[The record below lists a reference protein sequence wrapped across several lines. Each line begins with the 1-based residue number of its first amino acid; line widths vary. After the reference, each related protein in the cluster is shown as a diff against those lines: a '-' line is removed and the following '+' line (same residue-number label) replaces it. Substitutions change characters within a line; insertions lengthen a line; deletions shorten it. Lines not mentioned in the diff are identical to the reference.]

1 MAHWSSHGYL
11 AKANDNSAPNMSKQ
25 VSEGYVVLK
34 RQGDSMITQTQQ
46 PQSLPVQQL
55 PNANGVIP
63 RYPQMGQLDL
73 GDRKYYSVK
82 GYGDFR
88 NKHTSSN
95 MESMESKYL
104 SVDARYH
111 SMKAL
116 PPEIRAKL
124 REMAQQ
130 EQQQQQNNPY
140 QAPPVSQFQ
149 HQQPFA
155 PAPPPRTDAA
165 KRPSQPPP
173 KPENIQKGA
182 SGNSVSWHEWTQQ
195 LQAYIAWVNSQLRK
209 RPELRPVQDLRTDLQ
224 SGEVLAQ
231 LIEIISGEKIAGI
244 QYAPESLQGMRENIE
259 RILQFMASKR
269 IKMHQI
275 TSKEVLEGNLKAVMR
290 LILALAAH
298 YKPQSVRHHDT
309 TFDNSP
315 ESPVKNNPPPVE
327 ETTLNQTHDS
337 VVAPVSN
344 LDSMPSHS
352 NSIKRSPSL
361 NEGHYAK
368 TTSKTRIGQLDLDS
382 SQIYENFSSGKQQ
395 AASQQSNKLS
405 TKATIEA
412 IPTSKQN
419 NSSSDLLNTSLPSP
433 VKREATLLD
442 DNEDKNENRKS
453 KPKALEFW
461 ESMDQD
467 NGRSSDFRY
476 NTIHR
481 MSVGRRMLPKAPE
494 VARSQSLDRTG
505 ELKSGSL
512 DSSFS
517 GGEHDSVK
525 MQKPRMD
532 SENGCSLQ
540 SHGSAQPS
548 QPSPPS
554 SDSRGEVEGSSDNNS
569 PPTSVIQGKTN
580 QTSDPWDPPIRSNP
594 TYDWLRSGFKPNGKI
609 DDETLLNQLRQQ
621 RLGDGHSG
629 SDSKHSD
636 TMSDQG
642 NSNIPYDILLQD
654 LTQAKR
660 QLLELHNLVTNPT
673 TTTSSIEQNVPNEFA
688 QCVENIS
695 VLNLRLKNSEERCQL
710 LKSDLRQAKQECATL
725 EGSKNGLQ
733 SRLSEQELATSQ
745 LKQDLVRV
753 TLAKQTLEY
762 EKKELLRRVDELER
776 GLTGVKN
783 ENGEKDKLIRAAK
796 QQIEEFARKQRDF
809 NLAASA
815 AGLTPNGEPDLKAL
829 YDEELAVAKDAISNL
844 RSSFSGS
851 DPSQHILDTLEQ
863 CISVIIE
870 KIQRLDQDRNGSRM
884 SSIDYNKANEG
895 LSSNSNPV
903 TTKILYFTNRSVTPF
918 MSTMSRKIGEI
929 TLRDFKVLFDR
940 PGFYRFHFKSVDQEF
955 GMVKEEISSDDMV
968 LPGSDGK
975 IVAWV
980 EED

>member
-1 MAHWSSHGYL
+1 MTTAPPPPMVVPNGPTSPNSSSQNTTSESNIFNRQANPPQPNNAPTKAGWRKDQAGAQEEAIPSDSLYNASSGSWREKQFGSRPSLNGMAHWSSHGYL
-11 AKANDNSAPNMSKQ
+11 AKANDNAAPNMSKQ

-34 RQGDSMITQTQQ
+34 RQGDSMITQQ
-46 PQSLPVQQL
+46 PQSLPVQA
-55 PNANGVIP
+55 NNNGVIP

-88 NKHTSSN
+88 NKHPN
-95 MESMESKYL
+95 NLESMEQKYL

-130 EQQQQQNNPY
+130 EQQQQQQQQNGNPY

-149 HQQPFA
+149 QHPQPFA
-155 PAPPPRTDAA
+155 PAPPPRTDNA

-173 KPENIQKGA
+173 KPEKG

-309 TFDNSP
+309 TFDNSV

-337 VVAPVSN
+337 VAPVSN
-344 LDSMPSHS
+344 DSNHS
-352 NSIKRSPSL
+352 NNIKRSPSL
-361 NEGHYAK
+361 NEGHYSK
-368 TTSKTRIGQLDLDS
+368 STSKTRMGQLDLDS
-382 SQIYENFSSGKQQ
+382 SQIYENFSSSKQQ
-395 AASQQSNKLS
+395 AASQQGSNKFS

-412 IPTSKQN
+412 VPKEDAIKPVTKQPSQQPLPNPEMQREGSFVMQREGSFVMQREGSFVRTGSGRKLPKIPTTSKQ

-461 ESMDQD
+461 ENMETVD
-467 NGRSSDFRY
+467 RSDFRY

-517 GGEHDSVK
+517 VEHDSMK

-532 SENGCSLQ
+532 SESSVPSSPPPPTNPLKTSSSMAKLPADGCSLQ

-580 QTSDPWDPPIRSNP
+580 QTSDPWDQSIRSNP
-594 TYDWLRSGFKPNGKI
+594 TYDWLRGGFKPNGKI
-609 DDETLLNQLRQQ
+609 DDETLLKQLRQQ

-660 QLLELHNLVTNPT
+660 QLLELHNLV
-673 TTTSSIEQNVPNEFA
+673 SD
-688 QCVENIS
+688 
-695 VLNLRLKNSEERCQL
+695 L
-710 LKSDLRQAKQECATL
+710 LKKTI
-725 EGSKNGLQ
+725 
-733 SRLSEQELATSQ
+733 
-745 LKQDLVRV
+745 
-753 TLAKQTLEY
+753 
-762 EKKELLRRVDELER
+762 KK
-776 GLTGVKN
+776 
-783 ENGEKDKLIRAAK
+783 
-796 QQIEEFARKQRDF
+796 
-809 NLAASA
+809 
-815 AGLTPNGEPDLKAL
+815 
-829 YDEELAVAKDAISNL
+829 
-844 RSSFSGS
+844 
-851 DPSQHILDTLEQ
+851 
-863 CISVIIE
+863 
-870 KIQRLDQDRNGSRM
+870 
-884 SSIDYNKANEG
+884 
-895 LSSNSNPV
+895 
-903 TTKILYFTNRSVTPF
+903 
-918 MSTMSRKIGEI
+918 
-929 TLRDFKVLFDR
+929 
-940 PGFYRFHFKSVDQEF
+940 
-955 GMVKEEISSDDMV
+955 
-968 LPGSDGK
+968 
-975 IVAWV
+975 
-980 EED
+980 

>member
-1 MAHWSSHGYL
+1 MNKYSDCRLAMTSAPPPPMVVPNGPTSPNSSQNTTSESNIFNRQPNNPQPNNAPSKAGWRKDQVAPQEEAIPSDSLYNASNGSWREKQFGSRPSLNGMAHWSSHGYL

-124 REMAQQ
+124 REIAQQ
-130 EQQQQQNNPY
+130 EQQQQQTNPY

-412 IPTSKQN
+412 VPEENIKPLISSKQPQQPLTNPEMQREGSFVMQREGSFVMQREGSFVRTGSGRKLPKIPTSKQN

-532 SENGCSLQ
+532 SESSVPSSPPPPNPNIMKTNSIAKLPADGCSLQ

-660 QLLELHNLVTNPT
+660 QLLELHNLV
-673 TTTSSIEQNVPNEFA
+673 
-688 QCVENIS
+688 
-695 VLNLRLKNSEERCQL
+695 
-710 LKSDLRQAKQECATL
+710 SDLKT
-725 EGSKNGLQ
+725 
-733 SRLSEQELATSQ
+733 
-745 LKQDLVRV
+745 
-753 TLAKQTLEY
+753 
-762 EKKELLRRVDELER
+762 
-776 GLTGVKN
+776 
-783 ENGEKDKLIRAAK
+783 
-796 QQIEEFARKQRDF
+796 
-809 NLAASA
+809 
-815 AGLTPNGEPDLKAL
+815 
-829 YDEELAVAKDAISNL
+829 
-844 RSSFSGS
+844 
-851 DPSQHILDTLEQ
+851 
-863 CISVIIE
+863 
-870 KIQRLDQDRNGSRM
+870 
-884 SSIDYNKANEG
+884 
-895 LSSNSNPV
+895 
-903 TTKILYFTNRSVTPF
+903 YF
-918 MSTMSRKIGEI
+918 
-929 TLRDFKVLFDR
+929 FK
-940 PGFYRFHFKSVDQEF
+940 
-955 GMVKEEISSDDMV
+955 
-968 LPGSDGK
+968 
-975 IVAWV
+975 
-980 EED
+980 